1 MTLAEARTVL
11 EEYSRWRRLP
21 YDSDTEG
28 PDTDKLDEAIDI
40 VIQVLQHDLPL
51 TLYKEDESGMKHP
64 LANITR
70 HPDCPGDL
78 FGETIIKI
86 LSII

>member
-1 MTLAEARTVL
+1 MTLAEARTIL

-21 YDSDTEG
+21 FDSDVEG
-28 PDTDKLDEAIDI
+28 PDTDELDEAIDVAI
-40 VIQVLQHDLPL
+40 SVLQGDLPI
-51 TLYKEDESGMKHP
+51 TLYKEDENGKKHP